1 MWEKTYFH
9 WLENIRDWTVSR
21 QLWWGHRVPAWRC
34 ERCGEWTVE
43 SEDPARCGSC
53 GAVELQQEVDVLDT
67 WFSSALWPFST
78 LGWPDDTPELRC
90 FYPTSALSTGFDIL
104 FFWVARMIMMGLRLV
119 GDVPFRDVYIHPLLR
134 DAEGKK
140 MSKSRG
146 NVIDP
151 IEVMSAHGTD
161 ALRYTLVSL
170 AAQGRDIKLGE
181 SQLESGRTFVTKLW
195 NAARFVLLNLQDFD
209 PRAPAAPRSLYDRW
223 IRQRLDEAVA
233 ATQRALE
240 AFRFN
245 EAAATLYRF
254 VWGELCDW
262 YIELTKLP
270 LQGDDSEARR
280 ASQATL
286 LETLSGALVAL
297 HPVMP
302 FLTEEIF
309 QVLPGND
316 SRLIGRQSYPEPAPA
331 LSGEERDEMDAL
343 VEVVSRIRQV
353 RGELGLP
360 AGTGL
365 RVTLPCAA
373 REVLATHERALR
385 ALTRTDELRFADD
398 EPPATAALAQAGAFL
413 VRVELDDPSRLG
425 DEVRRLEK
433 VLGKLEKDLA
443 FVSKKLENPRFL
455 ERAASDVVEAEQE
468 KHARLSDTAKGV
480 RMRLGRLR
488 EVVGSKA

>member
-1 MWEKTYFH
+1 
-9 WLENIRDWTVSR
+9 
-21 QLWWGHRVPAWRC
+21 
-34 ERCGEWTVE
+34 
-43 SEDPARCGSC
+43 
-53 GAVELQQEVDVLDT
+53 
-67 WFSSALWPFST
+67 
-78 LGWPDDTPELRC
+78 
-90 FYPTSALSTGFDIL
+90 
-104 FFWVARMIMMGLRLV
+104 
-119 GDVPFRDVYIHPLLR
+119 
-134 DAEGKK
+134 
-140 MSKSRG
+140 
-146 NVIDP
+146 
-151 IEVMSAHGTD
+151 
-161 ALRYTLVSL
+161 LVSL

-195 NAARFVLLNLQDFD
+195 NAARFLLLNLHDFD
-209 PRAPAAPRSLYDRW
+209 PGAPAAPRSLYDRW

-262 YIELTKLP
+262 YIELAKLP
-270 LQGDDSEARR
+270 LQGDDPEARR

-309 QVLPGND
+309 HVLPGNHG
-316 SRLIGRQSYPEPAPA
+316 RLIGEQSYPEPAPA
-331 LSGEERDEMDAL
+331 LSAEEQDEMEAL

-360 AGTGL
+360 AGSGL

-373 REVLATHERALR
+373 RELLATHEHVLR

-398 EPPATAALAQAGAFL
+398 EPPATAALSQAGAFV
-413 VRVELDDPSRLG
+413 VRVERDDPSRRR
-425 DEVRRLEK
+425 DEVGRLEK